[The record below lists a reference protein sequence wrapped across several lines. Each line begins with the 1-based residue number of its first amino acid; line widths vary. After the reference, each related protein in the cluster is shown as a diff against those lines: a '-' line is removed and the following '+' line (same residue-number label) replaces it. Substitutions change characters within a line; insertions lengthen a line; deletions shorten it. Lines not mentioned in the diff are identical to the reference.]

1 MATIR
6 VSSETHH
13 KAQELAKVRGEA
25 MSEVVAAAVEKLWRD
40 QLWAS
45 FNEYYAE
52 LRRDPEAWQREL
64 DERAAWAAIEHWD
77 EE

>member
-6 VSSETHH
+6 VSPETHQ
-13 KAQELAKVRGEA
+13 KAQELAQLRGET
-25 MSEVVAAAVEKLWRD
+25 MSEVVAAAVERLWRD
-40 QLWAS
+40 RLWAS

-52 LRRDPEAWQREL
+52 LRRDPVAWQREL
-64 DERAAWAAIEHWD
+64 DERAAWAAIEPWD